1 MCGVYR
7 YGEKY
12 GGREGVCV
20 CGVCIGMV
28 KSIGAGGCVC
38 GVYRYG
44 EKYRGGRV
52 CVSSVCIGMV
62 KSIGAGG
69 CVWCV

>member
-20 CGVCIGMV
+20 CVR
-28 KSIGAGGCVC
+28 

-52 CVSSVCIGMV
+52 CVCVVCIGMV
-62 KSIGAGG
+62 KSMGG
-69 CVWCV
+69 GRVCVCVVCV

>member
-1 MCGVYR
+1 MCVYR

-20 CGVCIGMV
+20 VCIGMV
-28 KSIGAGGCVC
+28 KSIGAGGGVC

-44 EKYRGGRV
+44 EKYRGGR
-52 CVSSVCIGMV
+52 
-62 KSIGAGG
+62 G